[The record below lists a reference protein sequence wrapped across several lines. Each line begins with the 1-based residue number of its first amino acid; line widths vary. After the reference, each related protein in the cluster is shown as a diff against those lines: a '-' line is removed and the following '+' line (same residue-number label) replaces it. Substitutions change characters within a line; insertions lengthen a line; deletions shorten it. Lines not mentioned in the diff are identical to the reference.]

1 MSNKNEMD
9 SDALKVYEEA
19 AKNMTVIGKCKCGEP
34 IYYFLAEKPEN
45 FYLYFCF
52 GCGSVGDVRFAK
64 HGDMFY
70 VNKDSEDSPLL
81 SIISDMYKD
90 FKSIHHS
97 NLFNDNVNSEN
108 PTSLVWDSKSSNSI
122 DYTN

>member
-19 AKNMTVIGKCKCGEP
+19 AKNMTIIGKCKCGKP

-81 SIISDMYKD
+81 SLISDMYKD
-90 FKSIHHS
+90 FKSVHHS
-97 NLFNDNVNSEN
+97 NLFNDSIKRVPIHKNVNNVHGEFS
-108 PTSLVWDSKSSNSI
+108 VD
-122 DYTN
+122 

>member
-1 MSNKNEMD
+1 MSNKHEMD
-9 SDALKVYEEA
+9 PEGLKVFEEA

-70 VNKDSEDSPLL
+70 VNETPEGNSLISL
-81 SIISDMYKD
+81 ISDMYRD
-90 FKSIHHS
+90 FKSEHHS
-97 NLFNDNVNSEN
+97 DMFNHFIKTVPVHKNVNNVHGEF
-108 PTSLVWDSKSSNSI
+108 PVD
-122 DYTN
+122 

>member
-1 MSNKNEMD
+1 MSNEMD
-9 SDALKVYEEA
+9 TDALKVFEEA

-70 VNKDSEDSPLL
+70 VNETPEGNSL
-81 SIISDMYKD
+81 ISLISNMYRD
-90 FKSIHHS
+90 FKSEHHS
-97 NLFNDNVNSEN
+97 QLFDYFIKTVPIHKNVNDVHGEF
-108 PTSLVWDSKSSNSI
+108 PVG
-122 DYTN
+122 